1 MSTFNFKILKNI
13 LELLF
18 NNKITFSPKVQFQVK
33 SNLKFGSIAFMKVR
47 IVTVRDI
54 FSKKISTQS
63 NDHLADFLTE
73 KIFKRNFSFEKIILK
88 KKTTLFDFF
97 SLPFIEEK
105 RNWHKKIVLDLRKI
119 LGEIES
125 QSTYR

>member
-1 MSTFNFKILKNI
+1 LKNI

-18 NNKITFSPKVQFQVK
+18 NNKITFFPKVQFQVK

-47 IVTVRDI
+47 IVRDI

-88 KKTTLFDFF
+88 KKTTLFDFL

-105 RNWHKKIVLDLRKI
+105 RNWHKKNCLRPKKNI
-119 LGEIES
+119 G
-125 QSTYR
+125 RN

>member
-1 MSTFNFKILKNI
+1 LKNI

-54 FSKKISTQS
+54 FSKKILTQS

-105 RNWHKKIVLDLRKI
+105 RNWHKKIGLDLRKI